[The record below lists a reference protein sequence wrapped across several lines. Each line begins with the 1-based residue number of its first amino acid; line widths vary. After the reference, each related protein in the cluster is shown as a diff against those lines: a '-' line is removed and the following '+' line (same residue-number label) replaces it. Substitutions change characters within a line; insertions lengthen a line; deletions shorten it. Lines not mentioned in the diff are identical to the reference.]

1 MNNLDLIEIDDVSS
15 LINKLDVVLL
25 SSGYFVIKEPTK
37 AIQNQFLNDYRI
49 CVVIKGSCSVDCNG
63 ACYNM
68 KKGDVIIIAPC
79 KRYITETVE
88 NDTEFVCIDFTLKNE
103 ELFKNALSL
112 NDIVY
117 FENVLSQ
124 RHFDNLYYINKAIEA
139 KHAGCFVLIKNTLE
153 NIFVLLFKLIKEKPH
168 MVKLKTEKSNKEK
181 LFLECIDYIEKNL
194 DKQVSVAD
202 IASYLNYSENYIYKV
217 FKDVLNISCKSF
229 IIDYKLAKALHELK
243 TTKKPI
249 NQIADELGF
258 ANIYYFSNAFKNKFG
273 SSPSSIRK
281 A

>member
-1 MNNLDLIEIDDVSS
+1 MNKLHLIEIDDVSS

-25 SSGYFVIKEPTK
+25 SSGYFVIEEPTK
-37 AIQNQFLNDYRI
+37 AMQNQFLNDYRI
-49 CVVIKGSCSVDCNG
+49 CIVIKGSASIECNG
-63 ACYNM
+63 TSHSM
-68 KKGDVIIIAPC
+68 KKGDVLVIAPC
-79 KRYITETVE
+79 NPYIPETNE
-88 NDTEFVCIDFTLKNE
+88 NDTEFVCIDFALKDE
-103 ELFKNALSL
+103 DLFKNALSL

-117 FENVLSQ
+117 FVNVLSQ
-124 RHFDNLYYINKAIEA
+124 RHFDHLYYINKAIEA
-139 KHAGCFVLIKNTLE
+139 KHPGSFVLIKNTLE
-153 NIFVLLFKLIKEKPH
+153 NIFVLLFKLIEEKPH
-168 MVKLKTEKSNKEK
+168 MVKLKIEKSNKEK
-181 LFLECIDYIEKNL
+181 LFLECVDYIEKNL
-194 DKQVSVAD
+194 DKQVGVSD

-217 FKDVLNISCKSF
+217 FKEVLNVSCKSF